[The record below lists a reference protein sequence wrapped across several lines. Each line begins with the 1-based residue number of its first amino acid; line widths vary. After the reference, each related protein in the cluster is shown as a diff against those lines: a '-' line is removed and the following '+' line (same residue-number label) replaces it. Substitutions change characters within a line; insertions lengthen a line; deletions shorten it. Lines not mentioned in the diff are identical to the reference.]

1 MTQSEETV
9 QAAKAFLLKSQDGQP
24 SAYDHLVSVLKKVL
38 TERPDDLLNNFE
50 TISRQ
55 IKKDA
60 SQSDDDVLKADV
72 VESNAFKSS
81 QKQKILFSRS
91 EDDGEMEAE
100 TEEGECILPNI
111 LELANHFEETGIC
124 LGRDEIFRIYLALK
138 RLTEQYPLATCRF
151 WGKVQ
156 GTKHNYMIAETSF
169 REGED
174 DLEEEEEEEE
184 NNEEEEEDNNEE
196 NEEDALPK
204 SAWKPQ
210 VPIPNEDRGGGI
222 NKNVYFVCT
231 NAGDDWIRLP
241 EVTPA
246 QLTVARKIK
255 KFFTGDLAKEICSY
269 PPFPG
274 NEANYLRAQIAR
286 ISAGTHISPLGYY
299 QFDDEEEGEDDEEA
313 KTEYIENPEFEGIPV
328 RDLADPSL
336 ANWVHHVQH
345 VLPQGRTVWHNT
357 NQTTDEGEEEE
368 EEGEEIVDEVEPEQG
383 PSLLT
388 SISEDAEVDNMP
400 AWTAR
405 ISSAIIHPAH
415 ALAVLKSNLWVGAT
429 TFCNG
434 RRFEN
439 IYIGWGLKY
448 NADNYSPPAPPK
460 FESEYII
467 GAEVTEIED
476 PTVEEEQAFKKA
488 QEEELMNAEEME
500 GDDDG
505 EDEDD

>member
-60 SQSDDDVLKADV
+60 SGSDDDVLKADV

-81 QKQKILFSRS
+81 QKQKSLFNRN
-91 EDDGEMEAE
+91 EDDGEMEVEA
-100 TEEGECILPNI
+100 EEGECILPNI

-138 RLTEQYPLATCRF
+138 RLTETFPLASCRF

-156 GTKHNYMIAETSF
+156 GTKHNYIIAETQF

-204 SAWKPQ
+204 SAYKPP
-210 VPIPNEDRGGGI
+210 VPIPNEDRGNGV
-222 NKNVYFVCT
+222 NKSVYFVCT
-231 NAGDDWIRLP
+231 NAGEDWVRLP

-500 GDDDG
+500 GDDDEG
-505 EDEDD
+505 EDDD